1 MAPEAS
7 SDSAKSGDTRS
18 AQASQRNPLPFEP
31 TKSRKQAEKK
41 PEKQPTAKAAKTK
54 PKAAK
59 AATADPAVVKS
70 AASSSASRSADPSA
84 RASMNIP
91 DVVSKRMVRRM
102 ALFCGVPS
110 VLGMATFVTSYFLV
124 IRDIVELPNVAVVLV
139 SLGFFG
145 LGVLGL
151 SYGVLSASWEEE
163 EVGSALGVTEFG
175 INLKRMVG
183 AWRSQGKK
191 S

>member
-7 SDSAKSGDTRS
+7 SDSAKSADPRS
-18 AQASQRNPLPFEP
+18 SQASERNPLPFEP

-41 PEKQPTAKAAKTK
+41 AEKQPIAKAAGAK

-59 AATADPAVVKS
+59 SSTAKPAAVKPAS
-70 AASSSASRSADPSA
+70 FSSASRSAAPRA

-110 VLGMATFVTSYFLV
+110 VLGMTTFVTSYLLV
-124 IRDIVELPNVAVVLV
+124 IRDVVELPNIAVVLV
-139 SLGFFG
+139 SMGFFG

-163 EVGSALGVTEFG
+163 EVGSALGITEFG
-175 INLKRMVG
+175 INLKRMAG

>member
-1 MAPEAS
+1 MAPESS
-7 SDSAKSGDTRS
+7 SDSAKRGERS
-18 AQASQRNPLPFEP
+18 PLPFEP

-41 PEKQPTAKAAKTK
+41 PEKQPKAAEVK

-59 AATADPAVVKS
+59 LSTVKPAKAKPVS
-70 AASSSASRSADPSA
+70 SGNASPVGNTSSRD
-84 RASMNIP
+84 SMNIP

-102 ALFCGVPS
+102 ALFCGIPS
-110 VLGMATFVTSYFLV
+110 LLGMSTFVTSYFLV
-124 IRDIVELPNVAVVLV
+124 SRDIVELPNVVVVLV
-139 SLGFFG
+139 SMGFFG

-151 SYGVLSASWEEE
+151 SYGVLSASWEEDA
-163 EVGSALGVTEFG
+163 VGSALGITEFG
-175 INLKRMVG
+175 INLKRMAG

>member
-7 SDSAKSGDTRS
+7 SDSAKSGDPRS
-18 AQASQRNPLPFEP
+18 SQASQRNPLPFEP

-41 PEKQPTAKAAKTK
+41 TEKQPIAKAAGAK

-59 AATADPAVVKS
+59 ASTAKPAVKP
-70 AASSSASRSADPSA
+70 ASSSSANRSAVPSA

-110 VLGMATFVTSYFLV
+110 VLGMTTFVTSYLLV
-124 IRDIVELPNVAVVLV
+124 IRDIVELPNIAVVLV
-139 SLGFFG
+139 SMGFFG

-163 EVGSALGVTEFG
+163 EAGSALGIKEFG
-175 INLKRMVG
+175 INLKRMTG

>member
-1 MAPEAS
+1 MVPEAS
-7 SDSAKSGDTRS
+7 SDSAKSGDPRS
-18 AQASQRNPLPFEP
+18 SQASERNPLPFEP

-41 PEKQPTAKAAKTK
+41 AEKQPIAKAAGAK
-54 PKAAK
+54 PKAARASTAK
-59 AATADPAVVKS
+59 PAAVKPVS
-70 AASSSASRSADPSA
+70 SSSASRPAVPSA

-110 VLGMATFVTSYFLV
+110 VLGMTTFVTSYLLV
-124 IRDIVELPNVAVVLV
+124 IRDIVELPNIAVVLV
-139 SLGFFG
+139 SMGFFG

-163 EVGSALGVTEFG
+163 EVGSALGITEFG
-175 INLKRMVG
+175 INLKRMAG

>member
-1 MAPEAS
+1 MAPDAS
-7 SDSAKSGDTRS
+7 SDSAKSDDPRS

-41 PEKQPTAKAAKTK
+41 TEKKPTAKAVEAK

-59 AATADPAVVKS
+59 ASTVKPATAKPAS
-70 AASSSASRSADPSA
+70 SSSASRSADPSA
-84 RASMNIP
+84 SARMNIP

-124 IRDIVELPNVAVVLV
+124 IRDIVELPNIAVVLV
-139 SLGFFG
+139 SMGFFG